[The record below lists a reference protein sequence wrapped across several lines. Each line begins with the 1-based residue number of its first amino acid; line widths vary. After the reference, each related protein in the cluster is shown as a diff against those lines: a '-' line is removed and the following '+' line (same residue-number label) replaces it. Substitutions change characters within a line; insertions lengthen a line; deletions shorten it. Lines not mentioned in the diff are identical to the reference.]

1 MSQQTSQ
8 SRWQW
13 VAIAVLAAGLLYVGW
28 QLQGDA
34 VGEREAGERLTRLQ
48 NQVRTAITEQQAAA
62 QRLAQVA
69 QQVDAAAQ
77 GVQAA
82 QSTLDTLQQGT
93 DERLTALQSRLE
105 PAIADQQAAG
115 RRLAQIED
123 QVFTAITRQQAAT
136 QRLTELAGQ
145 VESVTR
151 DLREARSELDAAR
164 EEIAALATAS
174 PAAAADDTEPPRT
187 WTNSLDMAFALIP
200 AGSFEMGSDS
210 GDADEQP
217 VHTVTISK
225 PFYIGQFEVT
235 QAQWHAVMESDPS
248 QFAGDPSRPVESI
261 SWNDAR
267 AFIAKLNAMEPG
279 KTYRLPTEAEWEYAA
294 RAGSAAAYAFGDDP
308 AQLDAYA
315 WYTDNADNTTHPV
328 GEKRPNA
335 WGVYAMHGG
344 VWEWVQERYGAYPS
358 EAATESVGPP
368 PGNRRVIRGGS
379 WLASAEDCRAA
390 SRSHAHPAFRGAH
403 VGFRLVRTVP

>member
-13 VAIAVLAAGLLYVGW
+13 VAIAVLAAGLIYVGW
-28 QLQGDA
+28 QLQGGA
-34 VGEREAGERLTRLQ
+34 VRVRDAGERLIGMQDQLRA
-48 NQVRTAITEQQAAA
+48 AISEQQEVT
-62 QRLAQVA
+62 QRLAQLV
-69 QQVDAAAQ
+69 QQVDGAVQ
-77 GVQAA
+77 GVKET

-93 DERLTALQSRLE
+93 NERLTALQSRLE
-105 PAIADQQAAG
+105 PAIAAQQAAG

-123 QVFTAITRQQAAT
+123 QVFTAMTRQQAAA

-210 GDADEQP
+210 GDDDEQP

-248 QFAGDPSRPVESI
+248 QFTGDPNRPVESV

-267 AFIAKLNAMEPG
+267 EFVSKLNAMEPG
-279 KTYRLPTEAEWEYAA
+279 ATYRLPTEAEWEYAA
-294 RAGSAAAYAFGDDP
+294 RAGSAAAYAFGDDA
-308 AQLDAYA
+308 AQLDAYG
-315 WYTDNADNTTHPV
+315 WYADNAGNTTHPV
-328 GEKRPNA
+328 GEKQPNA
-335 WGVYAMHGG
+335 WGVHDMYGG
-344 VWEWVQERYGAYPS
+344 VWEWVQDRYGAYPS

-379 WLASAEDCRAA
+379 WLASAEDCRTA